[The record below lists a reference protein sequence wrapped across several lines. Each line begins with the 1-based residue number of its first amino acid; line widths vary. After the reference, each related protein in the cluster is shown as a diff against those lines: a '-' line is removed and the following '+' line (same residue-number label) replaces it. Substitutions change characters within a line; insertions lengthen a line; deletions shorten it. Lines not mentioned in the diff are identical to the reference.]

1 MPNKHWLI
9 AIIIMFL
16 AILIPYYVYGADTWD
31 DNDLI
36 MVIESLPSY
45 VDNDDLT
52 LQIYSEVVYTYE
64 PKPDITIYELSLIIP
79 IFFGGSS
86 LYVDGLPPE
95 ARRHFRKDN

>member
-16 AILIPYYVYGADTWD
+16 SILIPYYVYGADTWEESFD
-31 DNDLI
+31 WSDNIIQVNPQD
-36 MVIESLPSY
+36 VY
-45 VDNDDLT
+45 
-52 LQIYSEVVYTYE
+52 IYA
-64 PKPDITIYELSLIIP
+64 PKQDITIYELSLIMP

-95 ARRHFRKDN
+95 VRRHFRKEE

>member
-9 AIIIMFL
+9 AIIIMF
-16 AILIPYYVYGADTWD
+16 AIVLSFPYCRGADTWD
-31 DNDLI
+31 DNDDLI
-36 MVIESLPSY
+36 LKV
-45 VDNDDLT
+45 
-52 LQIYSEVVYTYE
+52 YSDVVYVYE
-64 PKPDITIYELSLIIP
+64 PKPDITIYELSLIMP